1 MTPTF
6 GNATTRLSCI
16 KFLPIVGSGFGN
28 PININGTCT
37 ASGCPDLRIDNLTF
51 PITWA
56 QAAFS
61 DQTVINI
68 NNVFGVADHNTV
80 GDGSPPSGHYLVLLN
95 VGHSSWNGIGGWG
108 DNSWASP
115 DTFGSSRAFYLENNT
130 FNYAQATDTDV
141 VGYQLGGGGR
151 IVCRF
156 NNFASMYMFG
166 GCTGHGTDTGGR
178 MRGIRQWEIYDN
190 TAVCPNGFGCGSFS
204 PGRSGVG
211 RNFENALSNSGTGF
225 FKGIANLDAQ
235 RTWRANSPYGYCD
248 GKSAWDQNDTNG
260 GGGNNGFVYYTG
272 TIGLVAAVAGSYVIT
287 DANGSLAWTTNQW
300 ATSGSSYSFYDVT
313 QGIPFMI
320 ASNNSNFL
328 TTQFNGGGNI
338 PAAGDSYQIL
348 RVFVCM
354 DQPTRGQG
362 LLVQDTV
369 PGNGIAVL
377 ASKGNPGSVAGALD
391 PTYEAADILPNSTG
405 VDHTISS
412 QSLALIPNRDFY
424 VEADANSAGGPSSGN
439 AWINQSAQTSPTSPF
454 NGSTCS
460 PITPGY
466 VCGTGHGTLANR
478 PTSCTTGVGY
488 WATDQGSWNTSSN
501 LSTVTGQIAQGQ
513 LYICTSTNTWTLSY
527 TPYTYPHLL
536 IAGGTSGTTPNP
548 PTGMAAVV
556 Q

>member
-1 MTPTF
+1 MVRHHTGKTDKMRRLVYFFAGLFFALLFFLAPLAKAQGTFTAASCNRSDVNAVINGPTHTAGNGDIIKIPAGSCTWTNGISVPSGIGITIIGAGTPNSTPSTNTASASCSSTVITDNLSGGALIRMTPTF

-68 NNVFGVADHNTV
+68 NYVFGVADHNTV

-248 GKSAWDQNDTNG
+248 GKSAWDQNDT
-260 GGGNNGFVYYTG
+260 
-272 TIGLVAAVAGSYVIT
+272 
-287 DANGSLAWTTNQW
+287 
-300 ATSGSSYSFYDVT
+300 
-313 QGIPFMI
+313 
-320 ASNNSNFL
+320 
-328 TTQFNGGGNI
+328 
-338 PAAGDSYQIL
+338 
-348 RVFVCM
+348 
-354 DQPTRGQG
+354 
-362 LLVQDTV
+362 
-369 PGNGIAVL
+369 
-377 ASKGNPGSVAGALD
+377 
-391 PTYEAADILPNSTG
+391 
-405 VDHTISS
+405 
-412 QSLALIPNRDFY
+412 
-424 VEADANSAGGPSSGN
+424 
-439 AWINQSAQTSPTSPF
+439 
-454 NGSTCS
+454 
-460 PITPGY
+460 
-466 VCGTGHGTLANR
+466 
-478 PTSCTTGVGY
+478 
-488 WATDQGSWNTSSN
+488 
-501 LSTVTGQIAQGQ
+501 
-513 LYICTSTNTWTLSY
+513 
-527 TPYTYPHLL
+527 
-536 IAGGTSGTTPNP
+536 
-548 PTGMAAVV
+548 
-556 Q
+556 